1 MLTIVAVALLAVTV
15 VRALTIQD
23 LPETEEEHQMA
34 FDALRVAHK
43 RTYDVASDEYARRYA
58 AFKENVQKI
67 HAIRK
72 VQKRASFALNV
83 FFDVSEE
90 EFKAYRMKPKN
101 IVEERKRENEKRQ
114 KGTVV
119 KTCLGGG
126 AEKKRAIEDLA
137 AEEAKVAALPT
148 SFDWRS
154 HKPAVVTAVK
164 NQAACGSCWTF
175 STMETLESAWAI
187 AGRGLPILA
196 PQELVDCSTDCS
208 TDPGDPQPV
217 CDDGCDGGW
226 PWAAVQTLIELGGA
240 DSEASYPY
248 QGVDGTCQFSK
259 ANVKAVPK
267 NHTCISGPNSATNL
281 QMMTELMTQ
290 PLSICMDASTW
301 QFYDSG
307 IFSGDGCSTT
317 ELDHAIQVVG
327 WGEQK
332 GTFWGI
338 EYFWIVR
345 NSWSASWGEN
355 GYIRITRSTKG
366 GSAGNTCGILN
377 AVMSI
382 QV

>member
-1 MLTIVAVALLAVTV
+1 LLIAVLAVV
-15 VRALTIQD
+15 CVARALTIQD
-23 LPETEEEHQMA
+23 LPQTEEEHQMA
-34 FDALRVAHK
+34 FDALRVAHQRK
-43 RTYDVASDEYARRYA
+43 YDVGSDEYARRYA
-58 AFKENVQKI
+58 AFKSNVVKI
-67 HAIRK
+67 QEIRK
-72 VQKRASFALNV
+72 VQKSAKFALNL
-83 FFDVSEE
+83 FFDISEE
-90 EFKAYRMKPKN
+90 EFRAYRMKPKN
-101 IVEERKRENEKRQ
+101 IIEERKRQ

-126 AEKKRAIEDLA
+126 AEKKRSLD
-137 AEEAKVAALPT
+137 EEAREEAAVGALPKA
-148 SFDWRS
+148 FDWRT
-154 HKPAVVTAVK
+154 HKPAVVSPVK

-208 TDPGDPQPV
+208 TDPGSNQPV
-217 CDDGCDGGW
+217 CDQGCDGGW
-226 PWAAVQTLIELGGA
+226 PWAAVQTLVELGGA

-248 QGVDGTCQFSK
+248 QGVDGTCMFNK
-259 ANVKAVPK
+259 ANVKAIAK

-281 QMMTELMTQ
+281 QAMTELMTQ

-307 IFSGDGCSTT
+307 IFNGDGCSTT
-317 ELDHAIQVVG
+317 ELDHAIQLVG
-327 WGEQK
+327 WGEHP
-332 GTFWGI
+332 GVFWGT

-345 NSWSASWGEN
+345 NSWSASWGES
-355 GYIRITRSTKG
+355 GYIRITRSTKA

-377 AVMSI
+377 AMMTI

>member
-1 MLTIVAVALLAVTV
+1 LA
-15 VRALTIQD
+15 IHD
-23 LPETEEEHQMA
+23 LPQTEEEHQMA

-43 RTYDVASDEYARRYA
+43 RTYEKDSEEYLRRFD
-58 AFKENVQKI
+58 AFKANVQNI
-67 HAIRK
+67 AQIRK
-72 VQKRASFALNV
+72 VQKQAKFSLNL

-101 IVEERKRENEKRQ
+101 IHAEIKKAEERKRQ

-126 AEKKRAIEDLA
+126 AEKKRSVQ
-137 AEEAKVAALPT
+137 EEALEEAAIGAMPA
-148 SFDWRS
+148 SFDWRQ
-154 HKPAVVTAVK
+154 HKPAVVTPVK

-187 AGRGLPILA
+187 AGRGLPVLA
-196 PQELVDCSTDCS
+196 PQELVDCSNDCS
-208 TDPGDPQPV
+208 TDGSSTPV

-226 PWAAVQTLIELGGA
+226 PWAAVQSLVELGGA

-259 ANVKAVPK
+259 ANVKAIAK
-267 NHTCISGPNSATNL
+267 NHTCISGPNSATNV
-281 QMMTELMTQ
+281 QAMTELMTQ

-317 ELDHAIQVVG
+317 ELDHAIQLVG
-327 WGEQK
+327 WGQQK
-332 GTFWGI
+332 GVFWGT

-355 GYIRITRSTKG
+355 GYIRITRSTKA